1 MSSVIITVV
10 VVLGIIVAGGF
21 LLYFMGDLFMSLS
34 HKKKDEDAINKKQAE
49 ETEELKKRID
59 ALEKSDELKKDPEV
73 ATILYNGAVVENYNP
88 NEDEQEVEEEPEE
101 QIEEPET
108 VEEEAEEP
116 VQEAEPAEETEEEED
131 DTADFIK
138 QRRQELMERLARM
151 QNVQEEE
158 EEPEEEE
165 TVDLT
170 EEQPEETTEQE
181 TTEVTNVEEQP
192 TVPATTEETFEQAKT
207 DANALANAMTLEELE
222 SKLAEEQ
229 DRLKANEKELR
240 QCKKEFIPLRRIK
253 RTLESDKKKLQR
265 KEALVAKQK
274 TVLYGVNN
282 YADLDE
288 EKAKKL
294 AEDLDLYDG
303 LKLSVQHCEEVMEK
317 NEDRYPLLE
326 KIFNLLT
333 TQNAEIK
340 EDIKNLQEAID
351 SLKADDSTDETAD
364 AE

>member
-1 MSSVIITVV
+1 
-10 VVLGIIVAGGF
+10 
-21 LLYFMGDLFMSLS
+21 
-34 HKKKDEDAINKKQAE
+34 
-49 ETEELKKRID
+49 
-59 ALEKSDELKKDPEV
+59 
-73 ATILYNGAVVENYNP
+73 
-88 NEDEQEVEEEPEE
+88 
-101 QIEEPET
+101 
-108 VEEEAEEP
+108 
-116 VQEAEPAEETEEEED
+116 
-131 DTADFIK
+131 
-138 QRRQELMERLARM
+138 
-151 QNVQEEE
+151 
-158 EEPEEEE
+158 
-165 TVDLT
+165 
-170 EEQPEETTEQE
+170 
-181 TTEVTNVEEQP
+181 
-192 TVPATTEETFEQAKT
+192 
-207 DANALANAMTLEELE
+207 MTLEELE

-351 SLKADDSTDETAD
+351 SLKADDTTDETAD

>member
-207 DANALANAMTLEELE
+207 DVNALANAMTLEELE